1 MKTLMTSVAV
11 SMALLASGPAL
22 AADTQSQS
30 QEYQNPAATGTQ
42 KTDYSDK
49 ELKQFIKV
57 QKDIS
62 SIREEYIPQI
72 KKEGDKSK
80 VRKLQIEA
88 NDKMVAAIQD
98 KGMDIPTYN
107 AIAKAYQSQPKVR
120 HRVEALM

>member
-72 KKEGDKSK
+72 KKEDDKSE